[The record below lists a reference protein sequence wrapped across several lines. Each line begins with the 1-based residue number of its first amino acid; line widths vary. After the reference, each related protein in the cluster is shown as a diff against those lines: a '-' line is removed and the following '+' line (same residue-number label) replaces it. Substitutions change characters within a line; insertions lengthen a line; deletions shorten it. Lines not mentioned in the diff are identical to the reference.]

1 MAPVCRVSTVNED
14 RDEAE
19 DKHRKAEPISASYTL
34 QKYEKKAQ
42 YVTFTMQSY
51 TVYTLPIYPE

>member
-34 QKYEKKAQ
+34 QKYEKKPS
-42 YVTFTMQSY
+42 M
-51 TVYTLPIYPE
+51 